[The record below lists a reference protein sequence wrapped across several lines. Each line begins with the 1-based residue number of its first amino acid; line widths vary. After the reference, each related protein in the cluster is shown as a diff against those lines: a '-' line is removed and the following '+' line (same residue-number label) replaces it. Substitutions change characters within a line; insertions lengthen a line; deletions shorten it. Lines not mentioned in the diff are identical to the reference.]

1 MDANETA
8 ILGQVLTG
16 IGAVVIGGGFSFITY
31 YLKKHMSDIVAW
43 IDSEIGANNLSKLT
57 SVVESLITVAQKDG
71 IVKDL
76 TGSEKFQQVLTTVKS
91 EESNLISKLGI
102 SDTEL
107 KALIEKKWVS
117 MTGDLDKAYNN
128 ATETQAQ
135 KVLDEANAKK
145 AEAEKA
151 QQEASAAKE
160 KAAATL
166 AEAQATQDKLSAAIS
181 AVQTATAATATTT
194 DATTVADDATTTDDK
209 TTDTAETT
217 VVTPTATTNTTAV
230 TK

>member
-16 IGAVVIGGGFSFITY
+16 VGAVLIGGGFSFITY

-43 IDSEIGANNLSKLT
+43 VDSEIGANNLSKLT

-91 EESNLISKLGI
+91 EESKLISKLGI

-107 KALIEKKWVS
+107 EALIEKKWAS
-117 MTGDLDKAYNN
+117 MVDNLDKAYNS

-135 KVLDEANAKK
+135 KALDEANAKK

-151 QQEASAAKE
+151 QQEANAAKE
-160 KAAATL
+160 KAAAAL

-181 AVQTATAATATTT
+181 AVQTATATTATDT
-194 DATTVADDATTTDDK
+194 A
-209 TTDTAETT
+209 TTDTATEDKATDTAKTT
-217 VVTPTATTNTTAV
+217 VVIPATTTTTTAV

>member
-16 IGAVVIGGGFSFITY
+16 VGAVLIGGGFSFITY
-31 YLKKHMSDIVAW
+31 YLKKHMSDIVVW

-57 SVVESLITVAQKDG
+57 SVVESLITAAQKDG

-91 EESNLISKLGI
+91 EESKLISKLGI

-107 KALIEKKWVS
+107 EALIEKKWAS
-117 MTGDLDKAYNN
+117 MVEDLDKAYNS

-151 QQEASAAKE
+151 QQEANAAKE
-160 KAAATL
+160 KAAAAL

-181 AVQTATAATATTT
+181 AVQTATTATENT
-194 DATTVADDATTTDDK
+194 TTTDDK
-209 TTDTAETT
+209 TTDTAKTT
-217 VVTPTATTNTTAV
+217 VTTPAATTNTTAV

>member
-16 IGAVVIGGGFSFITY
+16 VGAVLIGGGFSFITY

-43 IDSEIGANNLSKLT
+43 IDSEVGANNLSKLT

-91 EESNLISKLGI
+91 EESKLISKLGI

-107 KALIEKKWVS
+107 EALIEKKWAS
-117 MTGDLDKAYNN
+117 MVTDLDKAYNS

-135 KVLDEANAKK
+135 KALDEANAKK

-160 KAAATL
+160 KAAAAL
-166 AEAQATQDKLSAAIS
+166 AEAQATQSKLSAAIS
-181 AVQTATAATATTT
+181 AVQTATATTATDTATTT
-194 DATTVADDATTTDDK
+194 EDKATDAVK
-209 TTDTAETT
+209 TT
-217 VVTPTATTNTTAV
+217 VVTPATTTNTTDV

>member
-16 IGAVVIGGGFSFITY
+16 VGAVIIGGGFSFITY

-43 IDSEIGANNLSKLT
+43 IDSEVGANNLAKLT

-107 KALIEKKWVS
+107 KAFIEKKWVS

-151 QQEASAAKE
+151 QQEANAAKE
-160 KAAATL
+160 KAAAAL

-181 AVQTATAATATTT
+181 AVQTATTATENT
-194 DATTVADDATTTDDK
+194 TTTDDK
-209 TTDTAETT
+209 TTDTAKTT
-217 VVTPTATTNTTAV
+217 VTTPAATTNTMAV

>member
-16 IGAVVIGGGFSFITY
+16 IGAVIIGGGFSFITY

-43 IDSEIGANNLSKLT
+43 IDSEVGANNLAKLT

-107 KALIEKKWVS
+107 KAFIEKKWVS

-128 ATETQAQ
+128 AIETQAQ
-135 KVLDEANAKK
+135 KALDEANAKK

-151 QQEASAAKE
+151 QQEANAAKE
-160 KAAATL
+160 KAAAAL
-166 AEAQATQDKLSAAIS
+166 AEAQATQSKLSAAIS
-181 AVQTATAATATTT
+181 AVQTATATTAT
-194 DATTVADDATTTDDK
+194 DVATTTDDK
-209 TTDTAETT
+209 ATDTATDT
-217 VVTPTATTNTTAV
+217 AKTIVVTPATTTNTTTV

>member
-43 IDSEIGANNLSKLT
+43 IDSEVGANNLAKLT

-107 KALIEKKWVS
+107 KAFIEKKWVS

-135 KVLDEANAKK
+135 KALDEANAKK

-151 QQEASAAKE
+151 QQEANAAKE
-160 KAAATL
+160 KAAAAL
-166 AEAQATQDKLSAAIS
+166 AEAQATQSKLSAAIS
-181 AVQTATAATATTT
+181 AVQTATATTAT
-194 DATTVADDATTTDDK
+194 DVATTTDDK
-209 TTDTAETT
+209 ATDTATDT
-217 VVTPTATTNTTAV
+217 AKTIVVTPATTTNTTTV